1 MTRAEVQNVPGFH
14 VETIKAAIA
23 FIRASVPRHNGATD
37 PTALIRS
44 EGKHEQNAAVCELL
58 QSLLEPEAPKK
69 ESVSHPYSKPAVH
82 QQPIKL

>member
-1 MTRAEVQNVPGFH
+1 MNRAEVQNVPGFH

-23 FIRASVPRHNGATD
+23 FIRANVPRHNGATD

-69 ESVSHPYSKPAVH
+69 ETTTLPYHAPAIH
-82 QQPIKL
+82 QR